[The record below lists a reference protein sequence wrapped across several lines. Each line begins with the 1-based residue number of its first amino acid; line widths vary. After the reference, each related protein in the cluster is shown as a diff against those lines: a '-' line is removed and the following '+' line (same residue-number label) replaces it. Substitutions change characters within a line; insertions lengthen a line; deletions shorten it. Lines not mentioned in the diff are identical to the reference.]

1 MIWPPLS
8 FPISSPTSPCYVN
21 SSHLFPLH
29 GMLFPH
35 TSLESLYP
43 LPFLWCAAPWLLYL
57 FPPNEEIIFSIK
69 SLSDK
74 GLSWLGLLVN
84 VSLDHLMIVQ
94 LDAGQYSSLVRSW
107 DRDRPCSCTLTIPA
121 LILLAHSL
129 SREAQWEGISSAFL
143 MPRRSGHLSGIR
155 DKTVDDFRDLCARN
169 SLYL

>member
-8 FPISSPTSPCYVN
+8 FPISSPTSPCFVN

-43 LPFLWCAAPWLLYL
+43 LPFLRCAAPWPLYL
-57 FPPNEEIIFSIK
+57 FPPNEEVISSIR
-69 SLSDK
+69 SLSNQ

-84 VSLDHLMIVQ
+84 LSLDHLMIMQ
-94 LDAGQYSSLVRSW
+94 LDAGQYSSSVRSW
-107 DRDRPCSCTLTIPA
+107 DRDRPCSCPLAIPA
-121 LILLAHSL
+121 RILLAHSL
-129 SREAQWEGISSAFL
+129 SREAQWEGTASAFL
-143 MPRRSGHLSGIR
+143 MPMRSGHLAGIR